1 MSLWRKRNK
10 EKPQIIQAILPMP
23 NSDDWSR
30 RVGSDIL
37 KDFADECGAAFE
49 FAKNR
54 DANYLWLKAKQ
65 DLCQLWVYKTDNGVI
80 RDGGFG
86 TNCGDFYFF

>member
-1 MSLWRKRNK
+1 MKYLQHYAREDYKIPRMSLWRKRNK

-23 NSDDWSR
+23 NSHDWSR

-49 FAKNR
+49 FAK
-54 DANYLWLKAKQ
+54 KKMQ
-65 DLCQLWVYKTDNGVI
+65 I
-80 RDGGFG
+80 I
-86 TNCGDFYFF
+86 CG